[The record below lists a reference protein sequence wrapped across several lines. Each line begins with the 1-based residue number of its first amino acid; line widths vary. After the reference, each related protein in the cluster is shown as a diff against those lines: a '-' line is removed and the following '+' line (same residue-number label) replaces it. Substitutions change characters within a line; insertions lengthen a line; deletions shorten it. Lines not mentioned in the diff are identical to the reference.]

1 MNYLTGSDFKYSC
14 DLLIKQPLKVLHV
27 ILHFNQL
34 AMLQLN
40 RYMDISELS
49 PSNSASHRVY
59 RFRPELG
66 CTVLG
71 TEFRG
76 LIAEKVRLI
85 RPVLYHLTACWKK
98 RMI

>member
-1 MNYLTGSDFKYSC
+1 VNYLTGSDFKYSC

-59 RFRPELG
+59 RFRPELDLLHG
-66 CTVLG
+66 VLVL
-71 TEFRG
+71 EFRG
-76 LIAEKVRLI
+76 FDDS
-85 RPVLYHLTACWKK
+85 
-98 RMI
+98 